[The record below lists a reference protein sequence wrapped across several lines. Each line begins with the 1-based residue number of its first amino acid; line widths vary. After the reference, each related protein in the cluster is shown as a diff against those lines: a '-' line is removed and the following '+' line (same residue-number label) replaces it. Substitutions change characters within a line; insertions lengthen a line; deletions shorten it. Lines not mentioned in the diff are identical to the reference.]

1 MNQRLVKATTK
12 LCLPLL
18 FLTYHSLLYAQQVQP
33 AVSLQRLVNS
43 ALKYSPLLKSR
54 QAYIKSSQQDVIS
67 AKNAYLPTAVV
78 GDEALIASDNSLPGS
93 YLSMGVIP
101 STSSGIRPDNTAQ
114 AAAGNFALFMSQY
127 EIASFGYK
135 NAQIKNAEAEVSL
148 RNSDLARESYLLK
161 WRICKLYF
169 TLLQQQLQQSIEE
182 QNTKRYEDLFTV
194 VRAVALSGLKPGAD
208 SSQALAEL
216 SKTKVDLNN
225 AVKQTVTLRQE
236 LAYLSGIRADSI
248 LIDTSEQQHQQ
259 IITRLLQSSADTTA
273 NPLLAYYTAEQ
284 QLLQR
289 AEAVVQTSFRPH
301 LMLTGMAWARGSSID
316 AANKFQPLGSVFDNQ
331 RYNYLAGVSLFYDLF
346 SGIQKKSRLAAS
358 RYNSEAGADEL
369 EEEKQSLQNIS
380 NQADEAIR
388 IASENLAQLPVQLSA
403 ANDAFNQKTAQY
415 KAGISNLVDLTT
427 ATYVLYRAQTEYAQA
442 LNDWFLANVDKAAVT
457 GRLDNFIQSLNK

>member
-1 MNQRLVKATTK
+1 MNQHFIKATAK
-12 LCLPLL
+12 LCTATFL
-18 FLTYHSLLYAQQVQP
+18 FACHASLHAQTSQSL
-33 AVSLQRLVNS
+33 VSLQTIVGS
-43 ALKYSPLLKSR
+43 AMKYSPALQSK
-54 QAYIKSSQQDVIS
+54 QAYIKSGKEEVIS
-67 AKNAYLPTAVV
+67 VRNAYLPTAVV
-78 GDEALIASDNSLPGS
+78 GDEALVASDNSLPGS
-93 YLSMGVIP
+93 YLSMGIIP
-101 STSSGIRPDNTAQ
+101 STSSGIRPNNTTQ
-114 AAAGNFALFMSQY
+114 AASGNFALFMSQY
-127 EIASFGYK
+127 EIATFGYK

-148 RNSDLARESYLLK
+148 RNSDLNREAYLLK

-182 QNTKRYEDLFTV
+182 QNTKRYKDLFTV

-225 AVKQTVTLRQE
+225 AIKQTATLKQE
-236 LAYLSGIRADSI
+236 ISYLSGVRADSI
-248 LIDTSEQQHQQ
+248 SIDTSEQQRQQ
-259 IITRLLQSSADTTA
+259 TIAQLLGSGADTTT
-273 NPLLAYYTAEQ
+273 NPLLAYYTAER
-284 QLLQR
+284 QLLQSN
-289 AEAVVQTSFRPH
+289 EALVQTSFRPH

-316 AANKFQPLGSVFDNQ
+316 ANSKFQSMGSVFDNQ
-331 RYNYLAGVSLFYDLF
+331 RYNYLAGVSIFYNLF

-358 RYNSEAGADEL
+358 RYNREAGADEL
-369 EEEKQSLQNIS
+369 EQEKQSLQNI
-380 NQADEAIR
+380 NNEADEAIR
-388 IASENLAQLPVQLSA
+388 IASENLAELPVQLSA

-457 GRLDNFIQSLNK
+457 GRLDLFIQSFK

>member
-1 MNQRLVKATTK
+1 MNQRLVKATVK
-12 LCLPLL
+12 LCATTLL
-18 FLTYHSLLYAQQVQP
+18 FACRLSLYAQP
-33 AVSLQRLVNS
+33 SHHALSLQELVAS
-43 ALKYSPLLKSR
+43 ALKYSPVLQSR
-54 QAYIKSSQQDVIS
+54 QAYIKSSEQDIIS
-67 AKNAYLPTAVV
+67 TRNAYLPTAVV

-93 YLSMGVIP
+93 YLSMGIIP

-114 AAAGNFALFMSQY
+114 AASGNFALFMSQY

-135 NAQIKNAEAEVSL
+135 NAQIQNAEAEVSL
-148 RNSDLARESYLLK
+148 RNSDLNRESYLLK
-161 WRICKLYF
+161 WRISKLYF

-182 QNTKRYEDLFTV
+182 QNTKRYEDLFAV
-194 VRAVALSGLKPGAD
+194 VRAVSLSGLKPGAD

-216 SKTKVDLNN
+216 SETKVDVNN
-225 AVKQTVTLRQE
+225 AVKQTLTLKQE

-248 LIDTSEQQHQQ
+248 AIDTSEQQHQQ
-259 IITRLLQSSADTTA
+259 TITQLLQSGADTTA
-273 NPLLAYYTAEQ
+273 NPLLEYYTAEQ
-284 QLLQR
+284 QLLQSN
-289 AEAVVQTSFRPH
+289 EAIVQRSFRPH

-316 AANKFQPLGSVFDNQ
+316 ANNKFQPLGSVFDNQ
-331 RYNYLAGVSLFYDLF
+331 RYNYLAGVSLFYNLF

-369 EEEKQSLQNIS
+369 EGEKQSLQNI
-380 NQADEAIR
+380 NNEAEEAIR
-388 IASENLAQLPVQLSA
+388 IASENLAQLPVQLRA

-457 GRLDNFIQSLNK
+457 GRLNLFIQSLNK